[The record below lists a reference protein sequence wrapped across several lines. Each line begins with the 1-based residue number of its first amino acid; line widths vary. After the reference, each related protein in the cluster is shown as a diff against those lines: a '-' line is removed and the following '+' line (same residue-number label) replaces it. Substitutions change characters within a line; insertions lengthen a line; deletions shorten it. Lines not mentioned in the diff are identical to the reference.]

1 MSDQALPLLSD
12 DGMVSSQVTA
22 VPQCTPTP
30 NSSVLMH
37 RIHNIS
43 FVDIENIEN
52 LSGAQGDAQ
61 NGTVNPS
68 NPDNNSNGSD
78 NDAPKKY
85 QAIEGFLAVC
95 GCCSVSFTWS
105 F

>member
-22 VPQCTPTP
+22 IPQNGPSP
-30 NSSVLMH
+30 NNSVLMH
-37 RIHNIS
+37 RIHIIS
-43 FVDIENIEN
+43 LIDIENIEN
-52 LSGAQGDAQ
+52 PSSVQGDTQ
-61 NGTVNPS
+61 NGTVNPT

-95 GCCSVSFTWS
+95 GCCNVSFTWS